1 MTPSPSPSFFMH
13 QLHLWAA
20 NRCSNSSKPHIYSEH
35 PPRKRGGFCHQH
47 SKYKYLG
54 LTMSG
59 VTFSPFHTYQWL
71 WLNKWELGLP
81 WTNQAHPWSLRWG
94 QLFLRHLSCG
104 RERCSLHALG
114 VLLGRVKTEM
124 TPGIQLKK
132 KKKKF
137 TNVHHKCYDFKCVLS
152 AKIRNKA

>member
-94 QLFLRHLSCG
+94 ST
-104 RERCSLHALG
+104 
-114 VLLGRVKTEM
+114 VLEAPELWKGKVLTTCTWGPIRKGED
-124 TPGIQLKK
+124 GNDSWYSAKK
-132 KKKKF
+132 KKK
-137 TNVHHKCYDFKCVLS
+137 VHQCLPQMLWF
-152 AKIRNKA
+152 